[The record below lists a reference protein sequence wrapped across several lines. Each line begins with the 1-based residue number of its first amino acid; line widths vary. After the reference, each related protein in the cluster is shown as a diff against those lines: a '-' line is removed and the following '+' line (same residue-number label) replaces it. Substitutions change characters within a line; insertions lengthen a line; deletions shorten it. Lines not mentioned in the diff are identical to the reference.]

1 MRIPYDAVS
10 VATMLRD
17 YIDPEYVSDE
27 HKRLC
32 DIADSLY
39 NLPIPVDKWNDNP
52 EYNYKALYYEY
63 GEEYWQKVLQ
73 DMSAIDSQLD
83 TYNVDDLEDDYHY
96 IKQELKKLL
105 GVK

>member
-17 YIDPEYVSDE
+17 YTEVDYVSDE

-39 NLPIPVDKWNDNP
+39 NLPIPVDKWEDNP

-73 DMSAIDSQLD
+73 DMGAIDSQLD
-83 TYNVDDLEDDYHY
+83 TYNAGDLEDDYHY

>member
-1 MRIPYDAVS
+1 MKLPYNAVS

-17 YIDPEYVSDE
+17 FTEVDYIDDE

-39 NLPIPVDKWNDNP
+39 NLPIPVDKWEDNP
-52 EYNYKALYYEY
+52 EFNYKALYYEY

-83 TYNVDDLEDDYHY
+83 PYNRYDLEDDYNY
-96 IKQELKKLL
+96 IKRQLTEEK
-105 GVK
+105 

>member
-1 MRIPYDAVS
+1 MKLPYQAVS

-17 YIDPEYVSDE
+17 FTEVDYINGE

-39 NLPIPVDKWNDNP
+39 NLPIPVDKWEDNP
-52 EYNYKALYYEY
+52 EFNYKALYYEY

-83 TYNVDDLEDDYHY
+83 PYNRYDLEDDYNY
-96 IKQELKKLL
+96 IKRQLTEEK
-105 GVK
+105 

>member
-1 MRIPYDAVS
+1 MKLPYQAVS

-17 YIDPEYVSDE
+17 FTEVDYINDE

-39 NLPIPVDKWNDNP
+39 NLPIPVDKWEDNP
-52 EYNYKALYYEY
+52 EFNYKALYHEY

-73 DMSAIDSQLD
+73 DMSAIDSQID
-83 TYNVDDLEDDYHY
+83 PYNRYDLEDDYNY
-96 IKQELKKLL
+96 IKRQLTEEK
-105 GVK
+105 

>member
-17 YIDPEYVSDE
+17 YVAPEYVSDE

-32 DIADSLY
+32 DCADCLY
-39 NLPIPVDKWNDNP
+39 NANIPRKDWQDNP
-52 EYNYKALYYEY
+52 DYNYKALYDEY

-83 TYNVDDLEDDYHY
+83 TYNADDLIDDYQY

-105 GVK
+105 GDK

>member
-1 MRIPYDAVS
+1 MRIPYNAVS

-17 YIDPEYVSDE
+17 YITPEYASDE
-27 HKRLC
+27 HHRLC

-39 NLPIPVDKWNDNP
+39 NTNIPVDKWNDNP
-52 EYNYKALYYEY
+52 EYNYKALYYKY

-73 DMSAIDSQLD
+73 DMGAIDSQLD
-83 TYNVDDLEDDYHY
+83 TYNAGDLEEDYYY
-96 IKQELKKLL
+96 IKQELKSSL

>member
-1 MRIPYDAVS
+1 MKLPYQAVS

-17 YIDPEYVSDE
+17 YVAPEYVSDE

-32 DIADSLY
+32 DVADSLY
-39 NLPIPVDKWNDNP
+39 HLSIPVDEWNDNP

-63 GEEYWQKVLQ
+63 GKEYWRKVLQ

-83 TYNVDDLEDDYHY
+83 TYNVDDLEDDYRY
-96 IKQELKKLL
+96 IKQELKEEL
-105 GVK
+105 

>member
-1 MRIPYDAVS
+1 MKLPYNAVS

-17 YIDPEYVSDE
+17 FTEVDYINGE

-39 NLPIPVDKWNDNP
+39 NLPIPVDKWEDNP
-52 EYNYKALYYEY
+52 EFNYKALYYEY

-73 DMSAIDSQLD
+73 DMSAIDSQID
-83 TYNVDDLEDDYHY
+83 PYNRYDLEDDYNY
-96 IKQELKKLL
+96 IKRQLTEEK
-105 GVK
+105 

>member
-17 YIDPEYVSDE
+17 YISPEYVSDE

-52 EYNYKALYYEY
+52 EFNYKALYYEY
-63 GEEYWQKVLQ
+63 GEEYWHKVLQ
-73 DMSAIDSQLD
+73 DMGAIDSQLD
-83 TYNVDDLEDDYHY
+83 TYNVDDLIDDYQY